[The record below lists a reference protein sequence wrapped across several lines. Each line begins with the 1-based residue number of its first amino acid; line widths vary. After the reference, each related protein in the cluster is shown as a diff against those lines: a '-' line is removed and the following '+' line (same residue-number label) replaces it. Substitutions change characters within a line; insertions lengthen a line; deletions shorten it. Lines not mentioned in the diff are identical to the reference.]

1 MRTEK
6 DFLGEVLLEDNYYG
20 IHTARSVSNF
30 DFDKRRTSLELIYA
44 IVQIKKASA
53 LANKKIGLLDS
64 KKCDMIVFA
73 CDLILTHRYD
83 DQFITHPLQGGAGTS
98 ANMNVNEVI
107 ANVALENMG
116 YQKGDY
122 TILSPIDDVNMS
134 QSTNDVYPTA
144 MKISAIYALR
154 ELAEEFALIQK
165 NFIEKE
171 QKTGHIL
178 HLGRTQYMD
187 ALPLSWG
194 QTFSAYASVIN
205 RDRWRLY
212 KVEERLRT
220 INLGGTAIGTGIN
233 APQKYIFAVTDL
245 IQELTGLGLA
255 RSENLIDATQNLDVF
270 VEVSG
275 LIKTAAVSLMKIA
288 NDFRLLNS
296 GPHGGLNE
304 LILPAHQAGSSI
316 MAGKINPVIPEA
328 IVQIALKVQGN
339 DSIITSA
346 VSLGVLE
353 LNAFGPLIID
363 TLLESMTLLKGAAK
377 KMRTH
382 ILDGLVINEAVCLE
396 HLERSTALI
405 TILNPILGYE
415 TSSYI
420 ISKANQENKTVRV
433 VMLEEG
439 LFSEEELNQY
449 LDPQSLISPGKIKR

>member
-20 IHTARSVSNF
+20 IHTARSASNF
-30 DFDKRRTSLELIYA
+30 DFNQHRTSLELVYA
-44 IVQIKKASA
+44 IVQIKKAAA

-73 CDLILTHRYD
+73 CDQILAHRYD
-83 DQFITHPLQGGAGTS
+83 DQFITHSLQGGAGTS

-116 YQKGDY
+116 FKKGNY
-122 TILSPIDDVNMS
+122 AILSPIDDVNMS

-144 MKISAIYALR
+144 MKIAAIFALR
-154 ELAEEFALIQK
+154 ELADEFALLQK

-171 QKTGHIL
+171 QRTGHIL

-245 IQELTGLGLA
+245 IQEITGLGLA

-304 LILPAHQAGSSI
+304 LTLPAHQAGSSI
-316 MAGKINPVIPEA
+316 MAGKINPVIPES

-363 TLLESMTLLKGAAK
+363 ALLESMTLLKGAAK
-377 KMRTH
+377 KMWTH

-415 TSSYI
+415 TTSHI
-420 ISKANQENKTVRV
+420 ISKANRDNKTVRT

-439 LFSEEELNQY
+439 LFSEEELNRY
-449 LDPQSLISPGKIKR
+449 LDSQSLISPGIIKR